1 MDNNLLQNSVN
12 ATFSQSQKFHKA
24 VKAAAEK
31 KEILNTVI
39 RASRTRKQRKRNT
52 ARRLYYQTEEGK
64 AQNDSRLNPEAPVFR
79 PRPSFSNRLWKFSN
93 FMWTWRR
100 QDPVSERLFMERKKS
115 EKLTTPNQCCW
126 FYIAIYFSKFVIC
139 KS

>member
-1 MDNNLLQNSVN
+1 MNNNLLQNSVN
-12 ATFSQSQKFHKA
+12 ATFSQSQKFQ

-79 PRPSFSNRLWKFSN
+79 SRPSFRPSATDYENLATLCEHDGVKILSVNVCLWK
-93 FMWTWRR
+93 
-100 QDPVSERLFMERKKS
+100 ER
-115 EKLTTPNQCCW
+115 NQ
-126 FYIAIYFSKFVIC
+126 KN
-139 KS
+139 